1 MNDLIVDVKLWG
13 ESVGSLYWEKESNAA
28 LFDYERKFIRSGLD
42 ISPIIMPI
50 SQYRNTPYRFLEN
63 RTDCFKGLPGLF
75 ADSLPDTFGNQ
86 IINEWFASKGLSG
99 EEITP
104 LDRLCY
110 VGKRGMGALEFE
122 PSSPINGMNESSVLH
137 IEELTELAKS
147 VFTDRMAFQV
157 QLRQEGRNILD
168 ILKVGTSAG
177 GAKPKAIIAY
187 NDITGEVR
195 SGQVKAPEGFGYWLL
210 KFDGGKYSEH
220 TQITDNPQGIGNI
233 EYAYHRMAK
242 ACGIDMMECRLLQE
256 KESYHFMTRR
266 FDRMEDGEKIHVQ
279 TLAGL
284 AHYDRDQRHS
294 YEEIFRIMRQMNLP
308 YPEQEELYR
317 RMVFNVMSRNH
328 DDHSKNLSFLMDRQG
343 KWKLAPAYD
352 LCYSYTPGGKW
363 TNRHQLSLNGK
374 QDNFT
379 MEDLQK
385 VGENMGIRKHKQIIE
400 EIQETVSHWHET
412 AKDCGVKPE
421 HADFIGENLL
431 LFGKQ
436 LHTIHMPDIA
446 NEQEQAFMKAMRN
459 DDFNTGNSLLMIG
472 AKMGMDVRI
481 GAPKAYW
488 PSAEIIALAEELAAV
503 SGAHITITEDPNEAV
518 AGVDFIHTDIWVSM
532 GEPAEV
538 WAERIALLKPYQVNA
553 ALMAASGNPQVKF
566 MHCLPA
572 YHNDE
577 TKVGANVIA
586 EHPELADGVEVTE
599 EVFESPASI
608 VFEQAGNRMHTIK
621 ALMVATLA

>member
-328 DDHSKNLSFLMDRQG
+328 DDHSKNLSFLMERNG
-343 KWKLAPAYD
+343 TWHITPAYD
-352 LCYSYTPGGKW
+352 MTFTTNLDGAAYENAHSMSIAGKDNDI
-363 TNRHQLSLNGK
+363 TEDDLMQFAKQNGIK
-374 QDNFT
+374 NA
-379 MEDLQK
+379 K
-385 VGENMGIRKHKQIIE
+385 RIIE
-400 EIQETVSHWHET
+400 EVSLAISHFYDYATNHQIDDYWKDRIEEHLSGLVSPIIGKTMKHYLPTIVEPYETEDGFLVSEINIIENTRHDFRIEAFINGKRQKYIAGRKSDLAAEVI
-412 AKDCGVKPE
+412 AKGRNKMPV
-421 HADFIGENLL
+421 ENKKELVERLL
-431 LFGKQ
+431 L
-436 LHTIHMPDIA
+436 P
-446 NEQEQAFMKAMRN
+446 
-459 DDFNTGNSLLMIG
+459 
-472 AKMGMDVRI
+472 
-481 GAPKAYW
+481 
-488 PSAEIIALAEELAAV
+488 LA
-503 SGAHITITEDPNEAV
+503 
-518 AGVDFIHTDIWVSM
+518 
-532 GEPAEV
+532 
-538 WAERIALLKPYQVNA
+538 R
-553 ALMAASGNPQVKF
+553 
-566 MHCLPA
+566 
-572 YHNDE
+572 
-577 TKVGANVIA
+577 
-586 EHPELADGVEVTE
+586 
-599 EVFESPASI
+599 
-608 VFEQAGNRMHTIK
+608 R
-621 ALMVATLA
+621 